1 MTSDP
6 QIRDLVRRIRILA
19 QKTTDQ
25 IPEMSWM
32 DSQWDPDD
40 DLGPMLPFTVYA
52 ITGTAG
58 AGKSTSIS
66 AIYQHTNCIV
76 TGATVVASQNLSQK
90 LNTFCPTIFNVFGFR
105 GRHINLPL
113 RRPTTCGTDSILQ
126 IQYRELSK
134 YWNVIRDIQ
143 EDFLRNKGSK
153 LTPVETEEEFE
164 VLQAITPPSLW
175 TSNIIVIDEA
185 GTLPSH
191 ILMTVVYFYWFYNQ
205 HYNTP
210 LYRRGVIPCIV
221 CVGSPTQTDAYQ
233 SLFDHST
240 QENRVSECENI
251 LSFIISDGVVSK
263 YLNLYNNWA
272 LFINNKRCLDP
283 EFAHVLKTLEYNL
296 EVKQDVQS
304 YMDRLVVPKSKILNP
319 LEYVGW
325 TRLFL
330 SHNEVKTYL
339 ASLHAAL
346 SMATPYEDSSAML
359 FTCPIVCEIY
369 KKQFELYKEKVHLYE
384 LTPIEWLNKNLHRL
398 SNYSQFI
405 DQDMTANNAETTE
418 NSTRVTYLTQLVRN
432 TFVSINGK
440 PKKCTWGYTGT
451 YDDFRGILESD
462 TFVDRNTGD
471 NPEYVYNFLNSILYN
486 LMYLFHDRGVK
497 EKNTIYLEQLHSV
510 TVAQWGTASFEQS
523 DFELEAQMAEEDF
536 DVFYY
541 LAPNPVMSRTA
552 CLTEIIEHHS
562 KLKQTF
568 MSRLSLANGLLGH
581 TFGSTKFSAYTT
593 NTVIE
598 NGIHYRPINDHI
610 YGLLSFASSIESYK
624 IKGYTHAPVG
634 FGRRGAKDD
643 ATRELREKLPHL
655 VLQDSMGFISCL
667 ENNIN
672 KMTEMID
679 DDTIHLCSAADYGV
693 SSKLAMTIA
702 KAQGLSLDRVAIS
715 FGHHHK
721 IKKSHLYVAISR
733 ATDPKYLVIDRN
745 PMNGTDYVQDS
756 IKITG
761 FIRRALKEPSTLLVY

>member
-6 QIRDLVRRIRILA
+6 QIRDLVNRIKTLA
-19 QKTTDQ
+19 TKTTTE

-40 DLGPMLPFTVYA
+40 EPGPLLPFTVYT

-66 AIYQHTNCIV
+66 AIYQNTNCIV

-105 GRHINLPL
+105 GRHINIPL
-113 RRPTTCGTDSILQ
+113 RRSSTYPKESILQ

-134 YWNVIRDIQ
+134 YWNVIKDIQ
-143 EDFLRNKGSK
+143 DDFMKTKVEK
-153 LTPVETEEEFE
+153 LTPVETDEEFE
-164 VLQAITPPSLW
+164 VLKAITAPSLW

-185 GTLPSH
+185 GTLPSY

-205 HYNTP
+205 QHNTP
-210 LYRRGVIPCIV
+210 LYRKGVLPCII

-233 SLFDHST
+233 SLFDHSK

-251 LSFIISDGVVSK
+251 LSFIISDKIVSE
-263 YLNLYNNWA
+263 YIDLYHNWA

-283 EFAHVLKTLEYNL
+283 EFSHVLKTLEYNL
-296 EVKQDVQS
+296 EVHQDVHS
-304 YMDRLVVPKSKILNP
+304 YMDRLVVPKSRILNP

-330 SHNEVKTYL
+330 SHQEVKTYL
-339 ASLHAAL
+339 ATLHATL
-346 SMATPYEDSSAML
+346 SMATPFEESSAML
-359 FTCPIVCEIY
+359 FTCPIVCEVFT
-369 KKQFELYKEKVHLYE
+369 KQFDEYKQKIHLYE
-384 LTPIEWLNKNLHRL
+384 LTPLEWLTRNLHRL

-405 DQDMTANNAETTE
+405 DQDMTTNSTETTDT
-418 NSTRVTYLTQLVRN
+418 STRVTFLTQMVRN
-432 TFVSINGK
+432 TYVSINGK
-440 PKKCTWGYTGT
+440 PKKCTWGYMGT
-451 YDDFRGILESD
+451 YEDFKVILESD
-462 TFVDRNTGD
+462 SFIDKNTGD

-486 LMYLFHDRGVK
+486 LMYLFHDKGIK
-497 EKNTIYLEQLHSV
+497 DNNTTYLTQLHSI
-510 TVAQWGTASFEQS
+510 TVAQWGQPSFQQE
-523 DFELEAQMAEEDF
+523 DYELETLMAERDF

-541 LAPNPVMSRTA
+541 LCPNPTLNRPS
-552 CLTEIIEHHS
+552 CLTDIIDLNNR
-562 KLKQTF
+562 LK
-568 MSRLSLANGLLGH
+568 H
-581 TFGSTKFSAYTT
+581 TFFARLDLATGLIDKSFPSSKFSAYTT
-593 NTVIE
+593 NTVVE
-598 NGIHYRPINDHI
+598 NGIHFRTTTEHI
-610 YGLLSFASSIESYK
+610 YGLLNYASNIESYK
-624 IKGYTHAPVG
+624 IKGYTHNQLK
-634 FGRRGAKDD
+634 FGRMPKKDD
-643 ATRELREKLPHL
+643 MTKELRDKLPNL
-655 VLQDSMGFISCL
+655 VLQDSTGFISCL

-672 KMTEMID
+672 KMTETLGEE
-679 DDTIHLCSAADYGV
+679 TIHLCNAADYGV

-715 FGHHHK
+715 FGNHPK

-733 ATDPKYLVIDRN
+733 ATDPKHLVIDRN
-745 PMNGTDYVQDS
+745 PMNSVDYVQDS

-761 FIRRALKEPSTLLVY
+761 FIRKALKEPSTLLVY